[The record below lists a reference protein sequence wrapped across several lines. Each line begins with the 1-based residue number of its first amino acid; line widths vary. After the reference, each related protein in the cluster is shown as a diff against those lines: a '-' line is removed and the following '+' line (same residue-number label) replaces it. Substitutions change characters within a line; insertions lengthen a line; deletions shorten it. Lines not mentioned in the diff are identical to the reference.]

1 MAEIKSTMELVLER
15 AARMGTASSDDIE
28 KEEAKKKGMRLA
40 AAFLDGKGEAL
51 AQVLAAQPPAGQ
63 EAVRAGMAEGLLRN
77 LFLPRDE
84 HAIARTEQAAR
95 GLIDLA
101 GGAGDIVTM
110 CQELQH
116 VIGQY
121 QQHREQL
128 KGQLEEQLRMQMEQ
142 AMAAQQMGG
151 GRMDGLGQ
159 ENSVQAKVQEEWARL
174 EGELDGQYNQALD
187 QYKEQIRLR
196 LGL

>member
-28 KEEAKKKGMRLA
+28 KEEAKKEGMRLA
-40 AAFLDGKGEAL
+40 AAYLDGKGEPL
-51 AQVLAAQPPAGQ
+51 AQALAAQPPERQ
-63 EAVRAGMAEGLLRN
+63 EAVRAGMVEGLLRN

-84 HAIARTEQAAR
+84 HALKRTEQAAR

-128 KGQLEEQLRMQMEQ
+128 KSQLEEQLRAQIEQ
-142 AMAAQQMGG
+142 ALAAQQMGG
-151 GRMDGLGQ
+151 QADGLGL
-159 ENSVQAKVQEEWARL
+159 EASVQAKIQEEWARL
-174 EGELDGQYNQALD
+174 EGELDSQYNQALE
-187 QYKEQIRLR
+187 QYKDQIRLR
-196 LGL
+196 LGV

>member
-15 AARMGTASSDDIE
+15 AARMGTASSDDIA
-28 KEEAKKKGMRLA
+28 KEEAKKEGMRLA
-40 AAFLDGKGEAL
+40 AAYLDGKGEPLDQAL
-51 AQVLAAQPPAGQ
+51 AKQPPERQ
-63 EAVRAGMAEGLLRN
+63 EAVRAGMVEGLLRN

-84 HAIARTEQAAR
+84 EALKRTEQAAR

-128 KGQLEEQLRMQMEQ
+128 KSQLEEQLRAQIEQ
-142 AMAAQQMGG
+142 ALAAQQMGG
-151 GRMDGLGQ
+151 QADGLGL
-159 ENSVQAKVQEEWARL
+159 EASVQAKIQEEWARL
-174 EGELDGQYNQALD
+174 EGELDSQYNQALE
-187 QYKEQIRLR
+187 QYKDQIRLR